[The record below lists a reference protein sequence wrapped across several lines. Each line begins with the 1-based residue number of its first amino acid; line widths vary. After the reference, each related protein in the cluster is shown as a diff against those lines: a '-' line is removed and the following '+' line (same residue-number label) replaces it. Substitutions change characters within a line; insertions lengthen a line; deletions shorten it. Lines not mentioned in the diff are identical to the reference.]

1 MKEAFFMFLGAFIT
15 AGFTFFLD
23 VIKAKRDEKMHLRE
37 KREEAYFKVIHF
49 YDVLTIDPKR
59 KVKLPE
65 NIDIMLHEQRA
76 MVTLYGSRKVRKL
89 LIELDK
95 QFSKSFN
102 GLHPDEALYIS
113 YNDIMKQIHKELGI
127 KD

>member
-1 MKEAFFMFLGAFIT
+1 MEQAFFMFLGALIT
-15 AGFTFFLD
+15 TGFTFFLD

-65 NIDIMLHEQRA
+65 NIDEMLHEQRA
-76 MVTLYGSRKVRKL
+76 MVTLYGSQKVRKL
-89 LIELDK
+89 LFELDE

-102 GLHPDEALYIS
+102 GLHPSEALMES
-113 YNDIMKQIHKELGI
+113 YRKMMVQIHKELGI

>member
-1 MKEAFFMFLGAFIT
+1 MEQAFYIFLGALLT

-23 VIKAKRDEKMHLRE
+23 VIKAKRDDKMHLRE

-49 YDVLTIDPKR
+49 YDVLTIDPIR
-59 KVKLPE
+59 KAKMPA
-65 NIDIMLHEQRA
+65 NIDEMLHEQRA
-76 MVTLYGSRKVRKL
+76 MVTLYGSKKVRKL
-89 LIELDK
+89 LFQLDE

-102 GLHPDEALYIS
+102 GLHPSEALYVA
-113 YNDIMKQIHKELGI
+113 YNDIMKQINKELGI